1 MCCVGS
7 FIVFIISGVLFG
19 KVFILVFGVFFGG
32 FRVIGLGICSVGGA
46 SIFFT
51 MYYGILTSF

>member
-7 FIVFIISGVLFG
+7 SIVFIISDVLF
-19 KVFILVFGVFFGG
+19 VIVSILIFAVSFVRFI
-32 FRVIGLGICSVGGA
+32 VIGLGICSVGGA